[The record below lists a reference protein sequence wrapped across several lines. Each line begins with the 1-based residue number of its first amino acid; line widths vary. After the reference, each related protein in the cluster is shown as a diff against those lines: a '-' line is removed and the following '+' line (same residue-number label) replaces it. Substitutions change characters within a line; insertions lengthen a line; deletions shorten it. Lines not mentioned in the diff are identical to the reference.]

1 MNMSEEE
8 RQARLKE
15 VIEMGEELFELALA
29 RHERALGMDE
39 ARASDAAEQEQEQ
52 AAPAQDEEAQGTLY
66 AEARAA
72 NADVGE
78 LRAAAETFFRVLRKL
93 VQKVGR
99 TRAGWAH
106 SSALLDISVI
116 MVIGNQGVFHHY
128 QLCNYGN
135 W

>member
-1 MNMSEEE
+1 MSEEE

-93 VQKVGR
+93 VQ
-99 TRAGWAH
+99 
-106 SSALLDISVI
+106 
-116 MVIGNQGVFHHY
+116 
-128 QLCNYGN
+128 
-135 W
+135 